1 MKDYALANLKKKFD
15 WLNTQLAGKK
25 YLTGDNFTVAD
36 AYLFTVV
43 NWSNF
48 LAIDLAPWPALKE
61 FQARVAARPKVQEA
75 MDAEG
80 LTKKAA

>member
-1 MKDYALANLKKKFD
+1 M
-15 WLNTQLAGKK
+15 
-25 YLTGDNFTVAD
+25 
-36 AYLFTVV
+36 

-48 LAIDLAPWPALKE
+48 LAIDLAAWPALKE